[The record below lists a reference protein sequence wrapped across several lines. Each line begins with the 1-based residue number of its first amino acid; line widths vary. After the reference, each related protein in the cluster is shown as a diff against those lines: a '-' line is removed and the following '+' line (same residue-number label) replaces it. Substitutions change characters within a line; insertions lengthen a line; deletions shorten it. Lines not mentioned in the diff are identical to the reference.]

1 MIRYRLEC
9 AAGHGFEAWFASSD
23 TYDRQEAAGDVTCP
37 VCGDARVR
45 KALMAPSIATSR
57 GRETRALHLPA
68 GEPGT
73 EHAAEEHATEPQQV
87 MATPE
92 SAALRELHRSMRAL
106 RDQMLAKS
114 EYVGPRFAEEARKI
128 HFEEA
133 PNRGIH
139 GEATREEVAELAEDG
154 VDVLPLPRLP
164 DDLS

>member
-9 AAGHGFEAWFASSD
+9 AAGHGFEAWFSSSD
-23 TYDRQEAAGDVTCP
+23 GYDRQEAAGDVACP
-37 VCGDARVR
+37 VCGDTRVR
-45 KALMAPSIATSR
+45 KALMAPSISTSR
-57 GRETRALHLPA
+57 SKEAGAPPLMA
-68 GEPGT
+68 GEQGT
-73 EHAAEEHATEPQQV
+73 ELESDSRQV
-87 MATPE
+87 MAAPD

-106 RDQMLAKS
+106 RDQVLAKS

-164 DDLS
+164 DELS